1 MATYANED
9 IEDFFENAA
18 LSLHWVG
25 ADGTILR
32 ANQFELDFL
41 GYSREEYEG
50 HHIAEFHVD
59 AEVIQDILRR
69 LSAGE
74 TLSDYAARVRA
85 KDGTI
90 KHVLINS
97 NVRWVNGEFAH
108 TRCFTRDVT
117 DRHLAEQALAVA
129 YEELERKVDERTEEL
144 RRVNESLEEL
154 VQLKNRFVAMISHEL
169 RTPLTSISGFSVT
182 MERYW
187 DSLPD
192 GEKRKFVRMIT
203 EQSDRLAHLV
213 DDLLTLSRVNSGALE
228 VRPRVIEVAGAVAQT
243 AAELGLADVSVS
255 CPPETAVRA
264 DPQHFH
270 QMLVNY
276 LMNATKYGAPPISV
290 VAEENGDSVEIRV
303 RDEGEGVPEAL
314 MPKLFEEFA
323 AGPVDGD
330 GRTEGTGLGLSIVRH
345 LARAHG
351 GDAWYEPHTQRG
363 AVFALRLPRA

>member
-41 GYSREEYEG
+41 GYSRDEYEG

-59 AEVIQDILRR
+59 EDVINDILRR

-74 TLSDYAARVRA
+74 TLSDYHARLRA
-85 KDGTI
+85 KDGSI

-97 NVRWVNGEFAH
+97 NVRWVNGEFVH

-117 DRHLAEQALAVA
+117 DRQLAEEALAVA
-129 YEELERKVDERTEEL
+129 YQELERKVDERTEEL

-154 VQLKNRFVAMISHEL
+154 VQLKSRFVAMISHEL
-169 RTPLTSISGFSVT
+169 RTPLTSISGFSMT

-187 DSLPD
+187 ESLPD
-192 GEKRKFVRMIT
+192 GEKRKFLRMIT
-203 EQSDRLAHLV
+203 EQSERLAHLV

-228 VRPRVIEVAGAVAQT
+228 VRPRVIDVADAVART
-243 AAELGLADVSVS
+243 AAELGLTDIGVS
-255 CPPETAVRA
+255 CPPETTIRA
-264 DPQHFH
+264 DPQHVH
-270 QMLVNY
+270 QMLANY
-276 LMNATKYGAPPISV
+276 LANATRYGAPPIV
-290 VAEENGDSVEIRV
+290 VSASSNGDSVEIRV
-303 RDEGEGVPEAL
+303 SDEGPGVPAAL

-323 AGPVDGD
+323 AGATDGD
-330 GRTEGTGLGLSIVRH
+330 APAGTGLGLSIVRH
-345 LARAHG
+345 LARAQG
-351 GDAWYEPHTQRG
+351 GDAWHEPNSPRG